1 MCGRFATPSGAAMQ
15 TVWRIEDVDW
25 DAWVAHYNVAPT
37 QTVPILVHS
46 REGVLR
52 LFPARWG
59 LTPSW
64 WKQPAPPSLTFNAR
78 SEEAAEKPTW
88 RGSLRSM
95 RCLMPAMGWYEW
107 NEHEQTR
114 STSGRKVNQPYYFHS
129 TGDPVIAIAGLW
141 SIWNSPLGDEV
152 MSCAL
157 MTKEAAPSISDIHHR
172 MPVILAPDQF
182 DAWLS
187 PETSPED
194 VQSLIQGS
202 RREFV
207 GHRVSTRVN
216 TTRYDDAELVAKI
229 SPSSLF

>member
-15 TVWRIEDVDW
+15 KLFRIEDADW
-25 DAWVAHYNVAPT
+25 DAWLEHYNVAPT
-37 QTVPILVHS
+37 QTVPMVIQTGD
-46 REGVLR
+46 RALR
-52 LFPARWG
+52 LLPARWG
-59 LTPSW
+59 LIPSW

-107 NEHEQTR
+107 CEHEQVR
-114 STSGRKVNQPYYFHS
+114 GTSGRKVNQPYYIHS

-141 SIWNSPLGDEV
+141 SIWNSPQGAEV
-152 MSCAL
+152 VSCAL
-157 MTKEAAPSISDIHHR
+157 MTKEAATSISAIHHR
-172 MPVILAPDQF
+172 MPVILAPDDF

-187 PETSPED
+187 SETNPED

-216 TTRYDDAELVAKI
+216 TTRYDDSELLAEI
-229 SPSSLF
+229 PPSSLF